1 MHKFTPK
8 EHQKAFVKI
17 FDQLCQSR
25 QPWQVWADFVMMFAI
40 AISNSLD
47 KEQAEPRERR
57 YLELAAGYQLK
68 EQQLITQ
75 LVTTTVEALD
85 TNQEQ
90 DFLGDLYMG
99 LGMGNHWRGQFFTPY
114 HLCQAMAEMSLADAD
129 EHISRQGW
137 MSILDPACGAGATLI
152 AAANTL
158 RRAGINYQE
167 RALFVGQDID
177 PVVAMMCYIQLS
189 LLGCPG
195 YVAVGNSLTDPL
207 TGNPLLP
214 ESRPGV
220 DIWITPVFFT
230 TKWAMRRA
238 SVAAGA
244 GA

>member
-1 MHKFTPK
+1 MT
-8 EHQKAFVKI
+8 A
-17 FDQLCQSR
+17 
-25 QPWQVWADFVMMFAI
+25 
-40 AISNSLD
+40 
-47 KEQAEPRERR
+47 
-57 YLELAAGYQLK
+57 
-68 EQQLITQ
+68 
-75 LVTTTVEALD
+75 TVEALD

-90 DFLGDLYMG
+90 DFLGDLYMS

-114 HLCQAMAEMSLADAD
+114 HLCQAMAEMSLVDAD
-129 EHISRQGW
+129 EQIRRQGW

-195 YVAVGNSLTDPL
+195 YVAVGNSLTNPL
-207 TGNPLLP
+207 TGHPLLP
-214 ESRPGV
+214 ECQSGV